1 MRILGRSPQGFLIP
15 LLLLAAGCAT
25 SRHFTAGETA
35 ERLGRYDDAVVHY
48 ARAVAEDPSDSAA
61 ALSLT
66 RAKLRAA
73 EGHAREAERLAA
85 QQDYPGAE
93 DALRAAIILAPSETS
108 YQERLAIIQEAVE
121 GQAEETRALTLAE
134 LKKEALTRPLGLD
147 MPEDARAPASF
158 VFRDASLRYVL
169 LTIGEIAG
177 VNVAFDEDFVDQSVS
192 IEAEESSFEDAIRSL
207 TETTGHFFRVES
219 PHLITI
225 VPDTQNKRL
234 QYERQ
239 VAQTFYLSSA
249 DLTQTADTLRIVLG
263 IRQIA
268 SHEGTNSITMVDT
281 WEQVRSA
288 QRIIEALDRSPGEVV
303 VDVELMEV
311 NRTHLE
317 QYGIPLLSAGAEGI
331 AAALT
336 PRLDTILQNPYE
348 RGNLQIT
355 GLPGAILNLVR
366 SDSDTHVL
374 ANPQLRAS
382 DGKPA
387 LADFGETGSG
397 SGDHLRSVR
406 GRRTRPAADHDVR
419 VRKRRGQHRGA
430 SPDPPR
436 RQRDAGDQGP
446 PRQRVG
452 HRVFRAADLREP
464 ERGDDASPPER
475 RDQHDRRPHPSGRAE
490 QPERASRSG
499 RHTGDRAVVRPEL
512 RQLDGV
518 RHHPDH
524 HPEDRAARRSRPG
537 GAAAPHHP
545 ALTRELAPAFPAT
558 VRVIGRARF
567 RGRQT

>member
-15 LLLLAAGCAT
+15 LLLLAAGVAGCAT

-121 GQAEETRALTLAE
+121 GQAEETRVLTLAE

-177 VNVAFDEDFVDQSVS
+177 VNVAFDEDFVDQTVS
-192 IEAEESSFEDAIRSL
+192 IEAEDSSFEDVIRSL

-219 PHLITI
+219 PHLITV

-249 DLTQTADTLRIVLG
+249 DLVETADTLRIVLG

-268 SHEGTNSITMVDT
+268 QHAGTNSITMVDT

-331 AAALT
+331 SAALT
-336 PRLDTILQNPYE
+336 PRLDTVLQNPYE

-382 DGKPA
+382 DGKTA
-387 LADFGETGSG
+387 TADFGERVPVPVTTFAPFAAGGLAQQPTTTFEYENVGVSIEVLPRIHHDDSVTLEIKVRLDNVSGTGYSG
-397 SGDHLRSVR
+397 LPTFGNRNVETTLRLRNGETSMIAGLIRQEERSSLSGLPGV
-406 GRRTRPAADHDVR
+406 ADI
-419 VRKRRGQHRGA
+419 
-430 SPDPPR
+430 P
-436 RQRDAGDQGP
+436 
-446 PRQRVG
+446 
-452 HRVFRAADLREP
+452 
-464 ERGDDASPPER
+464 
-475 RDQHDRRPHPSGRAE
+475 
-490 QPERASRSG
+490 
-499 RHTGDRAVVRPEL
+499 
-512 RQLDGV
+512 
-518 RHHPDH
+518 
-524 HPEDRAARRSRPG
+524 
-537 GAAAPHHP
+537 
-545 ALTRELAPAFPAT
+545 
-558 VRVIGRARF
+558 VIGRLFGQNSDNLTESDIILTITPRIAR
-567 RGRQT
+567 RADLDREALLPHIIRR

>member
-15 LLLLAAGCAT
+15 LLLLAAGVAGCAT

-121 GQAEETRALTLAE
+121 GQAEETRVLTLAE

-177 VNVAFDEDFVDQSVS
+177 VNVAFDEDFVDQTVS
-192 IEAEESSFEDAIRSL
+192 IEAEDSSFEDVIRSL

-219 PHLITI
+219 PHLITV

-249 DLTQTADTLRIVLG
+249 DLVETADTLRIVLG

-268 SHEGTNSITMVDT
+268 QHAGTNSITMVDT

-331 AAALT
+331 SAALT
-336 PRLDTILQNPYE
+336 PRLDTVLQNPYE

-382 DGKPA
+382 DGKTA
-387 LADFGETGSG
+387 TADFGERVPVPVTTFAPFAAGGLAQQPTTTFEYENVGVSIEVLPRIHHDDSVTLEIKVRLDNVSGTGYSG
-397 SGDHLRSVR
+397 LPTFGNRNVETTLRLRNGETSMIAGLIRQEERSSLSGLPGV
-406 GRRTRPAADHDVR
+406 ADI
-419 VRKRRGQHRGA
+419 
-430 SPDPPR
+430 P
-436 RQRDAGDQGP
+436 
-446 PRQRVG
+446 
-452 HRVFRAADLREP
+452 
-464 ERGDDASPPER
+464 
-475 RDQHDRRPHPSGRAE
+475 
-490 QPERASRSG
+490 
-499 RHTGDRAVVRPEL
+499 
-512 RQLDGV
+512 
-518 RHHPDH
+518 
-524 HPEDRAARRSRPG
+524 
-537 GAAAPHHP
+537 
-545 ALTRELAPAFPAT
+545 
-558 VRVIGRARF
+558 VIGRLFGQNSDNLTESDIILTITPRIAR
-567 RGRQT
+567 RADLDRETLLPHIIRR

>member
-15 LLLLAAGCAT
+15 LLLLAAGVTGCAT
-25 SRHFTAGETA
+25 SRHLTAGETA
-35 ERLGRYDDAVVHY
+35 ERLGRFDDAVVHY
-48 ARAVAEDPSDSAA
+48 ARAVAEDPSDLAA

-85 QQDYPGAE
+85 LKDYPGAE
-93 DALRAAIILAPSETS
+93 DALRAAIILAPGETS

-147 MPEDARAPASF
+147 MAEDARAPASF

-177 VNVAFDEDFVDQSVS
+177 VNVAFDEDFVDQTVS
-192 IEAEESSFEDAIRSL
+192 IEAEDSSFEDVIRSL

-219 PHLITI
+219 PHLITV

-249 DLTQTADTLRIVLG
+249 DLVETADTLRIVLG

-268 SHEGTNSITMVDT
+268 QHAGTNSITMVDT

-288 QRIIEALDRSPGEVV
+288 QRIIKALDRSPGEVV

-331 AAALT
+331 SAALT
-336 PRLDTILQNPYE
+336 PRLDTVLQNPYE
-348 RGNLQIT
+348 RGNLQIA

-382 DGKPA
+382 DGKTA
-387 LADFGETGSG
+387 TADFGERVPVPVTTFAPFAAGGLAQQPTTTFEYENVGVSIEVLPRIHHDDSVTLEIKVRLDNVSGTGYSG
-397 SGDHLRSVR
+397 LPTFGNRNVETTLRLRNGETSMIAGLIRQEERSSLSGLP
-406 GRRTRPAADHDVR
+406 GIADI
-419 VRKRRGQHRGA
+419 
-430 SPDPPR
+430 P
-436 RQRDAGDQGP
+436 
-446 PRQRVG
+446 
-452 HRVFRAADLREP
+452 
-464 ERGDDASPPER
+464 
-475 RDQHDRRPHPSGRAE
+475 
-490 QPERASRSG
+490 
-499 RHTGDRAVVRPEL
+499 
-512 RQLDGV
+512 
-518 RHHPDH
+518 
-524 HPEDRAARRSRPG
+524 
-537 GAAAPHHP
+537 
-545 ALTRELAPAFPAT
+545 
-558 VRVIGRARF
+558 VIGRLFGQNSNNSSESDIILTITPRIAR
-567 RGRQT
+567 RADLDRETLLPHIVRR

>member
-15 LLLLAAGCAT
+15 LLLLAAGVAGCAT

-121 GQAEETRALTLAE
+121 GQAEETRVLTLAE

-147 MPEDARAPASF
+147 MAEDARAPASF

-177 VNVAFDEDFVDQSVS
+177 VNVAFDEDFVDQTVS
-192 IEAEESSFEDAIRSL
+192 IEAEDSSFEDVIRSL

-219 PHLITI
+219 PHLITV

-249 DLTQTADTLRIVLG
+249 DLVETADTLRIVLG

-268 SHEGTNSITMVDT
+268 QHAGTNSITMVDT

-331 AAALT
+331 SAALT
-336 PRLDTILQNPYE
+336 PRLDTVLQNPYE

-382 DGKPA
+382 DGKTA
-387 LADFGETGSG
+387 TADFGERVPVPVTTFAPFAAGGLAQQPTTTFEYENVGVSIEVLPRIHHDDSVTLEIKVRLDNVSGTGYSG
-397 SGDHLRSVR
+397 LPTFGNRNVETTLRLRNGETSMIAGLIRQEERSSLSGLP
-406 GRRTRPAADHDVR
+406 GIADI
-419 VRKRRGQHRGA
+419 
-430 SPDPPR
+430 P
-436 RQRDAGDQGP
+436 
-446 PRQRVG
+446 
-452 HRVFRAADLREP
+452 
-464 ERGDDASPPER
+464 
-475 RDQHDRRPHPSGRAE
+475 
-490 QPERASRSG
+490 
-499 RHTGDRAVVRPEL
+499 
-512 RQLDGV
+512 
-518 RHHPDH
+518 
-524 HPEDRAARRSRPG
+524 
-537 GAAAPHHP
+537 
-545 ALTRELAPAFPAT
+545 
-558 VRVIGRARF
+558 VIGRLFGQNSNNLTESDIILTITPRIAR
-567 RGRQT
+567 RADLDRETLLPHIIRR

>member
-15 LLLLAAGCAT
+15 LLLLAAGVAGCAT

-121 GQAEETRALTLAE
+121 GQAEETRVLTLAE

-147 MPEDARAPASF
+147 MAEDARAPASF

-177 VNVAFDEDFVDQSVS
+177 VNVAFDEDFVDQTVS
-192 IEAEESSFEDAIRSL
+192 IEAEDSSFEDVIRSL

-219 PHLITI
+219 PHLITV

-249 DLTQTADTLRIVLG
+249 DLVETADTLRIVLG

-268 SHEGTNSITMVDT
+268 QHAGTNSITMVDT

-331 AAALT
+331 SAALT
-336 PRLDTILQNPYE
+336 PRLDTVLQNPYE

-382 DGKPA
+382 DGKTA
-387 LADFGETGSG
+387 TADFGERVPVPVTTFAPFAAGGLAQQPTTTFEYENVGVSIEVLPRIHHDDSVTLEIKVRLDNVSGTGYSG
-397 SGDHLRSVR
+397 LPTFGNRNVETTLRLRNGETSMIAGLIRQEERSSLSGLP
-406 GRRTRPAADHDVR
+406 GIADI
-419 VRKRRGQHRGA
+419 
-430 SPDPPR
+430 P
-436 RQRDAGDQGP
+436 
-446 PRQRVG
+446 
-452 HRVFRAADLREP
+452 
-464 ERGDDASPPER
+464 
-475 RDQHDRRPHPSGRAE
+475 
-490 QPERASRSG
+490 
-499 RHTGDRAVVRPEL
+499 
-512 RQLDGV
+512 
-518 RHHPDH
+518 
-524 HPEDRAARRSRPG
+524 
-537 GAAAPHHP
+537 
-545 ALTRELAPAFPAT
+545 
-558 VRVIGRARF
+558 VIGRLFGQNSNNLTESDIILTITPRIAR
-567 RGRQT
+567 RADLDRETLLPHIVRR

>member
-1 MRILGRSPQGFLIP
+1 VRILGRSPQGFLIP
-15 LLLLAAGCAT
+15 LLLLAAGVTGCAT
-25 SRHFTAGETA
+25 SRHLTAGETA
-35 ERLGRYDDAVVHY
+35 ERLGRFDDAVVHY

-121 GQAEETRALTLAE
+121 GQAEETRVLTLAE

-192 IEAEESSFEDAIRSL
+192 IEAEDSSFEDVIRSL

-249 DLTQTADTLRIVLG
+249 DLVETADTLRIVLG

-268 SHEGTNSITMVDT
+268 QHAGTNSITMVDT

-288 QRIIEALDRSPGEVV
+288 QRIIKALDRSPGEVV

-331 AAALT
+331 SAALT
-336 PRLDTILQNPYE
+336 PRLDTVLQNPYE

-382 DGKPA
+382 DGKTA
-387 LADFGETGSG
+387 TADFGERVPVPVT
-397 SGDHLRSVR
+397 
-406 GRRTRPAADHDVR
+406 TFAPFAA
-419 VRKRRGQHRGA
+419 GGLAQQ
-430 SPDPPR
+430 PTTTFEYEN
-436 RQRDAGDQGP
+436 
-446 PRQRVG
+446 VG
-452 HRVFRAADLREP
+452 VSIE
-464 ERGDDASPPER
+464 
-475 RDQHDRRPHPSGRAE
+475 
-490 QPERASRSG
+490 
-499 RHTGDRAVVRPEL
+499 VRPRIHHDDSVTLEIKVRLDNVSGTGYSGLPTFGNRNVETTL
-512 RQLDGV
+512 RLRNGETSMIAGLIRQ
-518 RHHPDH
+518 
-524 HPEDRAARRSRPG
+524 EERSSLSGLPG
-537 GAAAPHHP
+537 IADIP
-545 ALTRELAPAFPAT
+545 
-558 VRVIGRARF
+558 VIGRLFGQNSNNSSESDIILTITPRIAR
-567 RGRQT
+567 RADLDRETLLPHIVRR

>member
-1 MRILGRSPQGFLIP
+1 VRILGRSPQGFLIP
-15 LLLLAAGCAT
+15 LLLLAAGVTGCAT
-25 SRHFTAGETA
+25 SRHLTAGETA
-35 ERLGRYDDAVVHY
+35 ERLGRFDDAVVHY

-121 GQAEETRALTLAE
+121 GQAEETRVLTLAE

-192 IEAEESSFEDAIRSL
+192 IEAEDSSFEDVIRSL

-249 DLTQTADTLRIVLG
+249 DLVETADTLRIVLG

-268 SHEGTNSITMVDT
+268 QHAGTNSITMVDT

-288 QRIIEALDRSPGEVV
+288 QRIIKALDRSPGEVV

-331 AAALT
+331 SAALT
-336 PRLDTILQNPYE
+336 PRLDTVLQNPYE
-348 RGNLQIT
+348 RGNLQIA

-382 DGKPA
+382 DGKTA
-387 LADFGETGSG
+387 TADFGERVPVPVT
-397 SGDHLRSVR
+397 
-406 GRRTRPAADHDVR
+406 TFAPFAA
-419 VRKRRGQHRGA
+419 GGLAQQ
-430 SPDPPR
+430 PTTTFEYEN
-436 RQRDAGDQGP
+436 
-446 PRQRVG
+446 VG
-452 HRVFRAADLREP
+452 VSIE
-464 ERGDDASPPER
+464 
-475 RDQHDRRPHPSGRAE
+475 
-490 QPERASRSG
+490 
-499 RHTGDRAVVRPEL
+499 VRPRIHHDDSVTLEIKVRLDNVSGTGYSGLPTFGNRNVETTL
-512 RQLDGV
+512 RLRNGETSMIAGLIRQ
-518 RHHPDH
+518 
-524 HPEDRAARRSRPG
+524 EERSSLSGLPG
-537 GAAAPHHP
+537 IADIP
-545 ALTRELAPAFPAT
+545 
-558 VRVIGRARF
+558 VIGRLFGQNSNNSSESDIILTITPRIAR
-567 RGRQT
+567 RADLDRETLLPHIVRR

>member
-15 LLLLAAGCAT
+15 LLLLAAGVAGCAT

-35 ERLGRYDDAVVHY
+35 ERLGRYDDAVAHY

-177 VNVAFDEDFVDQSVS
+177 VNVAFDEDFVDQTVS
-192 IEAEESSFEDAIRSL
+192 IEAEDSSFEDVIRSL

-219 PHLITI
+219 PHLITV
-225 VPDTQNKRL
+225 VPDTQNKQL

-249 DLTQTADTLRIVLG
+249 DLVETADTLRIVLG

-268 SHEGTNSITMVDT
+268 QHAGTNSITMVDT

-331 AAALT
+331 SAALT
-336 PRLDTILQNPYE
+336 PRLDTVLQNPYE
-348 RGNLQIT
+348 RSNLQIT

-387 LADFGETGSG
+387 LADFGERVPVPVTTFAPFAAGGLAQQPTTTFEYENVGVSIEVLPRIHHDDSVTLEIKVRLDNVSGTGYSG
-397 SGDHLRSVR
+397 LPTFGNRNVETTLRLRNGETSMIAGLIRQEERSSLSGLPGV
-406 GRRTRPAADHDVR
+406 ADI
-419 VRKRRGQHRGA
+419 
-430 SPDPPR
+430 P
-436 RQRDAGDQGP
+436 
-446 PRQRVG
+446 
-452 HRVFRAADLREP
+452 
-464 ERGDDASPPER
+464 
-475 RDQHDRRPHPSGRAE
+475 
-490 QPERASRSG
+490 
-499 RHTGDRAVVRPEL
+499 
-512 RQLDGV
+512 
-518 RHHPDH
+518 
-524 HPEDRAARRSRPG
+524 
-537 GAAAPHHP
+537 
-545 ALTRELAPAFPAT
+545 
-558 VRVIGRARF
+558 VIGRLFGQNSDNLTESDIILTITPRIVRRADLDRETLLPHIV
-567 RGRQT
+567 RR

>member
-15 LLLLAAGCAT
+15 LLLLAAGVAGCAT

-121 GQAEETRALTLAE
+121 GQAEETRVLTLAE

-147 MPEDARAPASF
+147 MAEDARAPASF

-177 VNVAFDEDFVDQSVS
+177 VNVAFDEDFVDQTVS
-192 IEAEESSFEDAIRSL
+192 IEAEDSSFEDVIRSL

-219 PHLITI
+219 PHLITV

-249 DLTQTADTLRIVLG
+249 DLVETADTLRIVLG

-268 SHEGTNSITMVDT
+268 QHAGTNSITMVDT

-331 AAALT
+331 SAALT
-336 PRLDTILQNPYE
+336 PRLDTVLQNPYE

-382 DGKPA
+382 DGKTA
-387 LADFGETGSG
+387 TADFGERVPVPVTTFAPFAAGGLAQQPTTTFEYENVGVSIEVLPRIHHDDSVTLEIKVRLDNVSGTGYSG
-397 SGDHLRSVR
+397 LPTFGNRNVETTLRLRNGETSMIAGLIRQEERSSLSGLPGV
-406 GRRTRPAADHDVR
+406 ADI
-419 VRKRRGQHRGA
+419 
-430 SPDPPR
+430 P
-436 RQRDAGDQGP
+436 
-446 PRQRVG
+446 
-452 HRVFRAADLREP
+452 
-464 ERGDDASPPER
+464 
-475 RDQHDRRPHPSGRAE
+475 
-490 QPERASRSG
+490 
-499 RHTGDRAVVRPEL
+499 
-512 RQLDGV
+512 
-518 RHHPDH
+518 
-524 HPEDRAARRSRPG
+524 
-537 GAAAPHHP
+537 
-545 ALTRELAPAFPAT
+545 
-558 VRVIGRARF
+558 VIGRLFGQNSDNLTESDIILTITPRIAR
-567 RGRQT
+567 RADLDREALLPHIIRR

>member
-15 LLLLAAGCAT
+15 LLLLAAGVVGCAT

-48 ARAVAEDPSDSAA
+48 ARAVAEDPSDAAA

-108 YQERLAIIQEAVE
+108 YQERLAIIQEAVA

-177 VNVAFDEDFVDQSVS
+177 VNVAFDEDFVDQTVS
-192 IEAEESSFEDAIRSL
+192 IEAEDSSFEDVIRSL

-219 PHLITI
+219 PHLITV
-225 VPDTQNKRL
+225 VPDTQNKQL

-249 DLTQTADTLRIVLG
+249 DLVETADTLRIVLG

-268 SHEGTNSITMVDT
+268 QHAGTNSITMVDT

-331 AAALT
+331 SAALT
-336 PRLDTILQNPYE
+336 PRLDTVLQNPYE
-348 RGNLQIT
+348 RSNLQIT

-387 LADFGETGSG
+387 LADFGERVPVPVTTFAPFAAGGLAQQPTTTFEYENVGVSIEVLPRIHHDDSVTLEIKVRLDNVSGTGYSG
-397 SGDHLRSVR
+397 LPTFGNRNVETTLRLRNGETSMIAGLIRQEERSSLSGLP
-406 GRRTRPAADHDVR
+406 GIADI
-419 VRKRRGQHRGA
+419 
-430 SPDPPR
+430 P
-436 RQRDAGDQGP
+436 
-446 PRQRVG
+446 
-452 HRVFRAADLREP
+452 
-464 ERGDDASPPER
+464 
-475 RDQHDRRPHPSGRAE
+475 
-490 QPERASRSG
+490 
-499 RHTGDRAVVRPEL
+499 
-512 RQLDGV
+512 
-518 RHHPDH
+518 
-524 HPEDRAARRSRPG
+524 
-537 GAAAPHHP
+537 
-545 ALTRELAPAFPAT
+545 
-558 VRVIGRARF
+558 VIGRLFGQNSDNLTESDIILTITPRIVRRADLDRETLLPHIV
-567 RGRQT
+567 RR

>member
-15 LLLLAAGCAT
+15 LLLLAAGVVGCAT

-48 ARAVAEDPSDSAA
+48 ARAVAEDPSDAAA

-108 YQERLAIIQEAVE
+108 YQERLAIIQEAVA

-177 VNVAFDEDFVDQSVS
+177 VNVAFDEDFVDQTVS
-192 IEAEESSFEDAIRSL
+192 IEAEDSSFEDVIRSL

-219 PHLITI
+219 PHLITV
-225 VPDTQNKRL
+225 VPDTQNKQL

-249 DLTQTADTLRIVLG
+249 DLVETADTLRIVLG

-268 SHEGTNSITMVDT
+268 QHAGTNSITMVDT

-331 AAALT
+331 SAALT
-336 PRLDTILQNPYE
+336 PRLDTVLQNPYE
-348 RGNLQIT
+348 RSNLQIT

-387 LADFGETGSG
+387 LADFGERVPVPVTTFAPFAAGGLAQQPTTTFEYENVGVSIEVLPRIHHDDSVTLEIKVRLDNVSGTGYSG
-397 SGDHLRSVR
+397 LPTFGNRNVETTLRLRNGETSMIAGLIRQEERSSLSGLPGV
-406 GRRTRPAADHDVR
+406 ADI
-419 VRKRRGQHRGA
+419 
-430 SPDPPR
+430 P
-436 RQRDAGDQGP
+436 
-446 PRQRVG
+446 
-452 HRVFRAADLREP
+452 
-464 ERGDDASPPER
+464 
-475 RDQHDRRPHPSGRAE
+475 
-490 QPERASRSG
+490 
-499 RHTGDRAVVRPEL
+499 
-512 RQLDGV
+512 
-518 RHHPDH
+518 
-524 HPEDRAARRSRPG
+524 
-537 GAAAPHHP
+537 
-545 ALTRELAPAFPAT
+545 
-558 VRVIGRARF
+558 VIGRLFGQNSDNLTESDIILTITPRIVRRADLDRETLLPHIV
-567 RGRQT
+567 RR

>member
-15 LLLLAAGCAT
+15 LLLLAAGVAGCAT

-35 ERLGRYDDAVVHY
+35 ERLGRYDDAVAHY

-177 VNVAFDEDFVDQSVS
+177 VNVAFDEDFVDQTVS
-192 IEAEESSFEDAIRSL
+192 IEAEDSSFEDVIRSL

-219 PHLITI
+219 PHLITV
-225 VPDTQNKRL
+225 VPDTQNKQL

-249 DLTQTADTLRIVLG
+249 DLVETADTLRIVLG

-268 SHEGTNSITMVDT
+268 QHAGTNSITMVDT

-331 AAALT
+331 SAALT
-336 PRLDTILQNPYE
+336 PRLDTVLQNPYE
-348 RGNLQIT
+348 RSNLQIT

-387 LADFGETGSG
+387 LADFGERVPVPVTTFAPFAAGGLAQQPTTTFEYENVGVSIEVLPRIHHDDSVTLEIKVRLDNVSGTGYSG
-397 SGDHLRSVR
+397 LPTFGNRNVETTLRLRNGETSMIAGLIRQEERSSLSGLP
-406 GRRTRPAADHDVR
+406 GIADI
-419 VRKRRGQHRGA
+419 
-430 SPDPPR
+430 P
-436 RQRDAGDQGP
+436 
-446 PRQRVG
+446 
-452 HRVFRAADLREP
+452 
-464 ERGDDASPPER
+464 
-475 RDQHDRRPHPSGRAE
+475 
-490 QPERASRSG
+490 
-499 RHTGDRAVVRPEL
+499 
-512 RQLDGV
+512 
-518 RHHPDH
+518 
-524 HPEDRAARRSRPG
+524 
-537 GAAAPHHP
+537 
-545 ALTRELAPAFPAT
+545 
-558 VRVIGRARF
+558 VIGRLFGQNSDNLTESDIILTITPRIVRRADLDRETLLPHIV
-567 RGRQT
+567 RR

>member
-15 LLLLAAGCAT
+15 LLLLAAGVVGCAT

-48 ARAVAEDPSDSAA
+48 ARAVAEDPSDAAA

-108 YQERLAIIQEAVE
+108 YQERLAIIQEAVA

-177 VNVAFDEDFVDQSVS
+177 VNVAFDEDFVDQTVS
-192 IEAEESSFEDAIRSL
+192 IEAEDSSFEDVIRSL

-219 PHLITI
+219 PHLITV
-225 VPDTQNKRL
+225 VPDTQNKQL

-249 DLTQTADTLRIVLG
+249 DLVETADTLRIVLG

-268 SHEGTNSITMVDT
+268 QHAGTNSITMVDT

-331 AAALT
+331 SAALT
-336 PRLDTILQNPYE
+336 PRLDTVLQNPYE
-348 RGNLQIT
+348 RSNLQIT

-387 LADFGETGSG
+387 LADFGERVPVPVTTFAPFAAGGLAQQPTTTFEYENVGVSIEVLPRIHHDDSVTLEIKVRLDNVSGTGYSG
-397 SGDHLRSVR
+397 LPTFGNRNVETTLRLRNGETSMIAGLIRQEERSSLSGLPGS
-406 GRRTRPAADHDVR
+406 RRH
-419 VRKRRGQHRGA
+419 
-430 SPDPPR
+430 PR
-436 RQRDAGDQGP
+436 
-446 PRQRVG
+446 
-452 HRVFRAADLREP
+452 
-464 ERGDDASPPER
+464 
-475 RDQHDRRPHPSGRAE
+475 
-490 QPERASRSG
+490 
-499 RHTGDRAVVRPEL
+499 DRAVVRPEL

-537 GAAAPHHP
+537 DPAAAYRPP
-545 ALTRELAPAFPAT
+545 LNPSSGSGT
-558 VRVIGRARF
+558 G
-567 RGRQT
+567 

>member
-15 LLLLAAGCAT
+15 LLLLAAGVAGCAT

-121 GQAEETRALTLAE
+121 GQAEETRVLTLAE

-147 MPEDARAPASF
+147 MAEDARAPASF

-177 VNVAFDEDFVDQSVS
+177 VNVAFDEDFVDQTVS
-192 IEAEESSFEDAIRSL
+192 IEAEDSSFEDVIRSL

-219 PHLITI
+219 PHLITV

-249 DLTQTADTLRIVLG
+249 DLVETADTLRIVLG

-268 SHEGTNSITMVDT
+268 QHAGTNSITMVDT

-331 AAALT
+331 SAALT
-336 PRLDTILQNPYE
+336 PRLDTVLQNPYE

-382 DGKPA
+382 DGKTA
-387 LADFGETGSG
+387 TADFGERVPVPVTTFAPFAAGGLAQQPTTTFEYENVGVSIEVLPRIHHDDSVTLEIKVRLDNVSGTGYSG
-397 SGDHLRSVR
+397 LPTFGNRNVETTLRLRNGETSMIAGLIRQEERSSLSGLPGV
-406 GRRTRPAADHDVR
+406 ADI
-419 VRKRRGQHRGA
+419 
-430 SPDPPR
+430 P
-436 RQRDAGDQGP
+436 
-446 PRQRVG
+446 
-452 HRVFRAADLREP
+452 
-464 ERGDDASPPER
+464 
-475 RDQHDRRPHPSGRAE
+475 
-490 QPERASRSG
+490 
-499 RHTGDRAVVRPEL
+499 
-512 RQLDGV
+512 
-518 RHHPDH
+518 
-524 HPEDRAARRSRPG
+524 
-537 GAAAPHHP
+537 
-545 ALTRELAPAFPAT
+545 
-558 VRVIGRARF
+558 VIGRLFGQNSDNLTESDIILTITPRIVRRADLDRETLLPHII
-567 RGRQT
+567 RR

>member
-1 MRILGRSPQGFLIP
+1 MRILARSPQGFLIP
-15 LLLLAAGCAT
+15 LLLLAAGVAGCAT

-108 YQERLAIIQEAVE
+108 YQERLAIIQEAVA

-147 MPEDARAPASF
+147 IPEDARAPASF

-177 VNVAFDEDFVDQSVS
+177 VNVAFDEDFVDQTVS
-192 IEAEESSFEDAIRSL
+192 IEAEDSSFEDVIRSL

-219 PHLITI
+219 PHLITV

-249 DLTQTADTLRIVLG
+249 DLVETADTLRIVLG

-268 SHEGTNSITMVDT
+268 QHAGTNSITMVDT

-331 AAALT
+331 SAALT
-336 PRLDTILQNPYE
+336 PRLDTVLQNPYE
-348 RGNLQIT
+348 RSNLQIT

-387 LADFGETGSG
+387 LADFGERVPVPVTTFAPFAAGGLAQQPTTTFEYENVGVSIEVLPRIHHDDSVTLEIKVRLDNVSGTGYSG
-397 SGDHLRSVR
+397 LPTFGNRNVETTLRLRNGETSMIAGLIRQEERSSLSGLPGV
-406 GRRTRPAADHDVR
+406 ADI
-419 VRKRRGQHRGA
+419 
-430 SPDPPR
+430 P
-436 RQRDAGDQGP
+436 
-446 PRQRVG
+446 
-452 HRVFRAADLREP
+452 
-464 ERGDDASPPER
+464 
-475 RDQHDRRPHPSGRAE
+475 
-490 QPERASRSG
+490 
-499 RHTGDRAVVRPEL
+499 
-512 RQLDGV
+512 
-518 RHHPDH
+518 
-524 HPEDRAARRSRPG
+524 
-537 GAAAPHHP
+537 
-545 ALTRELAPAFPAT
+545 
-558 VRVIGRARF
+558 VIGRLFGQNSDNLTESDIILTITPRIAR
-567 RGRQT
+567 RADLDREALLPHIVRR

>member
-15 LLLLAAGCAT
+15 LLLLAAGVAGCAT

-177 VNVAFDEDFVDQSVS
+177 VNVAFDEDFVDQTVS
-192 IEAEESSFEDAIRSL
+192 IEAEDSSFEDVIRSL

-219 PHLITI
+219 PHLITV
-225 VPDTQNKRL
+225 VPDTQNKQL

-249 DLTQTADTLRIVLG
+249 DLVETADTLRIVLG

-268 SHEGTNSITMVDT
+268 QHAGTNSITMVDT

-331 AAALT
+331 SAALT
-336 PRLDTILQNPYE
+336 PRLDTVLQNPYE

-387 LADFGETGSG
+387 TADFGERVPVPVTTFAPFAAGGLAQQPTTTFEYENVGVSIEVLPRIHHDDSVTLEIKVRLDNVSGTGYSG
-397 SGDHLRSVR
+397 LPTFGNRNVETTLRLRNGETSMIAGLIRQEERSSLSGLPGV
-406 GRRTRPAADHDVR
+406 ADI
-419 VRKRRGQHRGA
+419 
-430 SPDPPR
+430 P
-436 RQRDAGDQGP
+436 
-446 PRQRVG
+446 
-452 HRVFRAADLREP
+452 
-464 ERGDDASPPER
+464 
-475 RDQHDRRPHPSGRAE
+475 
-490 QPERASRSG
+490 
-499 RHTGDRAVVRPEL
+499 
-512 RQLDGV
+512 
-518 RHHPDH
+518 
-524 HPEDRAARRSRPG
+524 
-537 GAAAPHHP
+537 
-545 ALTRELAPAFPAT
+545 
-558 VRVIGRARF
+558 VIGRLFGQNSDNLTESDIILTITPRIAR
-567 RGRQT
+567 RADLDREALLPHIIRR